1 MDNKT
6 EQDLQKFRIN
16 QGQALQKVIII
27 VQLLLAI
34 IKAVLM
40 VNFNNIQVV
49 VGLNKALP
57 KVVSFNKALVR
68 EASYNSLVNWHT
80 LQLYRLGCLL
90 EFVEEVA
97 SMVHPVVINIAV
109 NQCHPQ

>member
-1 MDNKT
+1 
-6 EQDLQKFRIN
+6 
-16 QGQALQKVIII
+16 
-27 VQLLLAI
+27 
-34 IKAVLM
+34 M

-80 LQLYRLGCLL
+80 L
-90 EFVEEVA
+90 
-97 SMVHPVVINIAV
+97 
-109 NQCHPQ
+109 